1 MPYEDN
7 KISKLNHGEK
17 SLKAPFFISFDS
29 EVLLS
34 KMLSSQNNLEK
45 SCTERKAKHIPSGY
59 ACKLICSFEG
69 TNMVIPEEK
78 TVLNG
83 FVKSLKSLHWKQST
97 TKKKK
102 WYS

>member
-1 MPYEDN
+1 MPHEDN
-7 KISKLNHGEK
+7 KILKLNHGEK

-59 ACKLICSFEG
+59 ACKLICLFEG

-97 TKKKK
+97 TN
-102 WYS
+102 